1 MQNSPRLSSVFPM
14 RSAARPGSVAQP
26 SLWLTCLLS
35 SVLCLSTACAST
47 PAPTKTT
54 AMPDEAALKVMAARF
69 APVSITADTSAL
81 PANEKLAL
89 AKIVEA
95 SRILDGIFLRQVA
108 PLNVQ
113 YLRELVRDESS
124 LGRARLHYFSINA
137 GPWSR
142 PDANVSFIPGI
153 GPKPEGGNFY
163 PTDTTRAD
171 IEKWINTLSAA
182 DKEQA
187 TSFFTTIRRNPSGGF
202 MSVPYSVEYQPELL
216 QMAAL
221 LSEAAAATKQPT
233 LKKYLELRAR
243 AFLTNDY
250 YDSDM
255 AWMEL
260 DATIEPTIGP
270 YETYEDE
277 WFGYKAAFESYIAV
291 TDQAETGKLA
301 RFSAELQALE
311 DQLPIDP
318 KYRRAKLGGYSPIRV
333 VNVVYTSGDGN
344 RGVQTAAYNL
354 PNDERVVAA
363 KGSKRVML
371 KNVQEAKFAA
381 VLQPIS
387 KIALS
392 PADQPLVSFEP
403 FFTHIL
409 MHELMHGL
417 GPQEITVDGRKT
429 SVRQELKE
437 LNGSLEEAKADISGL
452 WALQKLMDKG
462 VLDKKQE
469 RAMYVTFL
477 ASSFRTLR
485 FGVTQSHAKGMAL
498 QLNWLLDRGAFT
510 IGKDGR
516 FAVDFTKLHAGVE
529 SLVTEIMTIQA
540 TGDYARAKALQQ
552 KYIVIRPEV
561 QAMLDR
567 LGNVPV
573 DIEPHYS
580 AVAE

>member
-1 MQNSPRLSSVFPM
+1 
-14 RSAARPGSVAQP
+14 
-26 SLWLTCLLS
+26 
-35 SVLCLSTACAST
+35 
-47 PAPTKTT
+47 
-54 AMPDEAALKVMAARF
+54 MPDEAALKAMTARF

-95 SRILDGIFLRQVA
+95 ARIIDGIFLRQVA
-108 PLNVQ
+108 PLNPTW
-113 YLRELVRDESS
+113 LSELVRDKSS
-124 LGRARLHYFSINA
+124 LGKARLHYFSINA

-142 PDANVSFIPGI
+142 PDAQAAFIPGV

-171 IEKWINTLSAA
+171 VEKWIATLSPT

-187 TSFFTTIRRNPSGGF
+187 TGFFTTIRRDPAGKF
-202 MSVPYSVEYQPELL
+202 ISVPYSVEYQPELL
-216 QMAAL
+216 HMAAL
-221 LSEAAAATKQPT
+221 LNEAAAATTQPT

-277 WFGYKAAFESYIAV
+277 WFGYKAAYESYIAV
-291 TDQAETGKLA
+291 TDATESAKLHH
-301 RFSAELQALE
+301 FSAELQGLE
-311 DQLPIDP
+311 DKLPIDP
-318 KYRRAKLGGYSPIRV
+318 KYRRPKLGGLSPIRV
-333 VNVVYTSGDGN
+333 VNVVFTSGDGN
-344 RGVQTAAYNL
+344 RGIQTAAYNL

-387 KIALS
+387 HVALS
-392 PADQPLVSFEP
+392 AADQPLVAFDP

-437 LNGSLEEAKADISGL
+437 LNSALEEAKADISGL
-452 WALQKLMDKG
+452 WALQQLMDKG
-462 VLDKKQE
+462 VLDKTQE
-469 RAMYVTFL
+469 RAMYTTFL
-477 ASSFRTLR
+477 ASTFRTLR
-485 FGVTQSHAKGMAL
+485 FGVTEAHSKGMAL
-498 QLNWLLDRGAFT
+498 QLNWLLDSGGFT
-510 IGKDGR
+510 IGADGR
-516 FAVDFTKLHAGVE
+516 FGVDFAKVKQGVA
-529 SLVTEIMTIQA
+529 SLVTEIMTTQA
-540 TGDYARAKALQQ
+540 TGDYARAKALGQ

-561 QAMLDR
+561 KAMLDK
-567 LGNVPV
+567 LNDVPV

-580 AVAE
+580 AIAE

>member
-1 MQNSPRLSSVFPM
+1 MQISPRL
-14 RSAARPGSVAQP
+14 
-26 SLWLTCLLS
+26 LTVCLLS
-35 SVLCLSTACAST
+35 SVVCHLSSASSAGS
-47 PAPTKTT
+47 APL
-54 AMPDEAALKVMAARF
+54 PDEAALKAMTARF

-95 SRILDGIFLRQVA
+95 ARIIDGIFLRQSA
-108 PLNVQ
+108 PLNTTW
-113 YLRELVRDESS
+113 LSALARDHSS
-124 LGRARLHYFSINA
+124 LGRARLHYFTINA

-142 PDANVSFIPGI
+142 PDADAPFIPGV

-163 PTDTTRAD
+163 PSNTTREEID
-171 IEKWINTLSAA
+171 KWIGTLSPA

-187 TSFFTTIRRNPSGGF
+187 TGFFTTIRRNPTGAF
-202 MSVPYSVEYQPELL
+202 TIVPYSVEYQPELL

-221 LSEAAAATKQPT
+221 LNEAAAATTQPT

-260 DATIEPTIGP
+260 DASIEPTIGP
-270 YETYEDE
+270 YETYEDL
-277 WFGYKAAFESYIAV
+277 WFSYKAAYEAYIAI
-291 TDQAETGKLA
+291 TDTAESSKLA
-301 RFSAELQALE
+301 RFSAELQGLE
-311 DQLPIDP
+311 DKLPIDP
-318 KYRRAKLGGYSPIRV
+318 KFRRPKLGGLSPIRV
-333 VNVVYTSGDGN
+333 VDVVFTSGDGN
-344 RGVQTAAYNL
+344 RGIQTAAYNL

-371 KNVQEAKFAA
+371 KNVQEAKFEKVLKPIAA
-381 VLQPIS
+381 V
-387 KIALS
+387 ALA
-392 PADQPLVSFEP
+392 PADADIVAFDP

-417 GPQEITVDGRKT
+417 GPQEITVNGRKT

-437 LNGSLEEAKADISGL
+437 TNSALEEAKADISGL
-452 WALQKLMDKG
+452 WALQQLMDKG
-462 VLDKKQE
+462 VLDAKDQH
-469 RAMYVTFL
+469 ALYTTFL
-477 ASSFRTLR
+477 ASTFRTLR
-485 FGVTQSHAKGMAL
+485 FGVTEAHSKGMAL
-498 QLNWLLDRGAFT
+498 QLNWLLDHGAFV

-516 FAVDFTKLHAGVE
+516 YAVDYTKIRAGVE
-529 SLVTEIMTIQA
+529 SLVTEIMTTQA

-552 KYIVIRPEV
+552 KYFVIRPEV
-561 QAMLDR
+561 QAMLDK
-567 LGNVPV
+567 LTGVPV
-573 DIEPHYS
+573 DIEPHYT